1 MGAGAGRGDPRRTW
15 LSNSRRKHSSST
27 MPAEEVEVRLGDDC
41 SAPPGAARALGAL
54 RSRCK
59 CLLSLGSSACARCE
73 MDGAEERANGVRRS
87 GKK

>member
-1 MGAGAGRGDPRRTW
+1 M
-15 LSNSRRKHSSST
+15 
-27 MPAEEVEVRLGDDC
+27 RLGDDC